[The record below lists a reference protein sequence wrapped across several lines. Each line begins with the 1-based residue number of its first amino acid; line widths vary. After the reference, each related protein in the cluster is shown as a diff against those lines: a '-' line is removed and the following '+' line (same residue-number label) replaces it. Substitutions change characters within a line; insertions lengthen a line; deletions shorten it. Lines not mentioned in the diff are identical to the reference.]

1 MRQRFAIRHD
11 EISKEY
17 ELHPCDVFAAVA
29 GIVVFVYNMRKI
41 INVPVDFIRRL
52 RWDKT
57 SIEMLVCAIMIK
69 RKYQNSV
76 LYDLRV
82 TSVMRSF
89 GVSHKKAKKLIEA
102 FKKSEF
108 FIYNPTKNC
117 IFAKTFKS
125 GTRYIYGHKKKYVA
139 FADYCR
145 KMQFED
151 TINLREVVR
160 ELRNILIICAINATE
175 YSGDNL
181 KVGGK
186 TTNYSVTKHP
196 VRVAMPQAKLGYIIG
211 LGRSSA
217 CRYVHRLID
226 DKRIGKSGIVAKCV
240 VPFLSDETER
250 EYKRQHPGQKYVVWH
265 DTKHCC
271 YSAWVIYGNSYFVSN
286 RKDSDAFKHVIY
298 NYKRGTNIEPTTSS
312 ELDGGRS
319 WDRF

>member
-1 MRQRFAIRHD
+1 
-11 EISKEY
+11 
-17 ELHPCDVFAAVA
+17 
-29 GIVVFVYNMRKI
+29 
-41 INVPVDFIRRL
+41 
-52 RWDKT
+52 
-57 SIEMLVCAIMIK
+57 MLVCAIMIK

-160 ELRNILIICAINATE
+160 ELRNILLICAINATE

-240 VPFLSDETER
+240 IPFLSDETER